1 MSPSLGALV
10 QAFLVDELPVQRGL
24 RPASVKAYRD
34 GLRLFL
40 VFVAGDLSCRL
51 TEVSCEAFTLDRV
64 LRFLQDLETTRHNH
78 RRTRNHRLTI
88 LRTFF
93 EFLARRR
100 PEYLAV
106 AQQVGAIAVKRT
118 PPPETFFL
126 ERDEV
131 ATLLRQLPTHGRHA
145 LRDRALFL
153 LLYNTGARVQEIADL
168 RIEHLDL
175 GPQPRVR
182 LHGKG
187 DKWRLCPLWPQT
199 VVAIRRLLRETASTP
214 TPTRALFTA
223 DGARALTRFGL
234 YKIVRRHADPLR
246 VTRAAPGGR
255 HISPHV
261 FRHTAA
267 VHLLEAGVDVNVIRG
282 WLGHVSLETTNRYAE
297 ITTQMK
303 EAALRLCEPSA
314 TDTNAPRRTPVWR
327 DDEALLQWLA
337 SL

>member
-1 MSPSLGALV
+1 MGALV
-10 QAFLVDELPVQRGL
+10 QAFLADELPVQRGL

-40 VFVAGDLSCRL
+40 VFVSRDVSCRL
-51 TEVSCEAFTLDRV
+51 TQISGEAFTLDRV

-88 LRTFF
+88 LRAFF
-93 EFLARRR
+93 EFLARRC

-106 AQQVGAIAVKRT
+106 AQQVAAIAVKRA

-131 ATLLRQLPTHGRHA
+131 ETLLRRLPAHGRHA

-187 DKWRLCPLWPQT
+187 DKWRICPLWPQT
-199 VVAIRRLLRETASTP
+199 VDAITRLLREACSTP
-214 TPTRALFTA
+214 PPTRALFTSTWYA
-223 DGARALTRFGL
+223 C
-234 YKIVRRHADPLR
+234 
-246 VTRAAPGGR
+246 
-255 HISPHV
+255 PH
-261 FRHTAA
+261 
-267 VHLLEAGVDVNVIRG
+267 
-282 WLGHVSLETTNRYAE
+282 
-297 ITTQMK
+297 
-303 EAALRLCEPSA
+303 ALRPLQDRPAPYRPAASPA
-314 TDTNAPRRTPVWR
+314 RRADRAPRRPARLSPHGRRPSARSGRRRQR
-327 DDEALLQWLA
+327 DPWLA
-337 SL
+337 RPRQSGDDQSLRGNQHTHEGGGPALVRAAHDRLGFIPPNARLAR

>member
-1 MSPSLGALV
+1 MSTAVGALV

-40 VFVAGDLSCRL
+40 TFVARDASCRL
-51 TEVSCEAFTLDRV
+51 TQISCEAFTLDRV

-88 LRTFF
+88 LRAFF
-93 EFLARRR
+93 EFLARRC
-100 PEYLAV
+100 PEDLAV
-106 AQQVGAIAVKRT
+106 AQQVATIAVKRA

-131 ATLLRQLPTHGRHA
+131 ETLLRRLPSHGRHA

-187 DKWRLCPLWPQT
+187 DKWRICPLWPQT
-199 VVAIRRLLRETASTP
+199 VNAITRLLREVSVTSPPARP
-214 TPTRALFTA
+214 VFTSN
-223 DGARALTRFGL
+223 GVRGLTRFGL

-246 VTRAAPGGR
+246 VERAGPIGR
-255 HISPHV
+255 HIGPHV
-261 FRHTAA
+261 FRHYLSCLTMSRRSCGVLFTA
-267 VHLLEAGVDVNVIRG
+267 
-282 WLGHVSLETTNRYAE
+282 
-297 ITTQMK
+297 
-303 EAALRLCEPSA
+303 
-314 TDTNAPRRTPVWR
+314 RTPPLW
-327 DDEALLQWLA
+327 AT
-337 SL
+337 